1 MDGQGNDIGAGNS
14 GNFQD
19 GADKTAALSRRKVL
33 KAFGAG
39 AGGVGI
45 SGCRWLL
52 PSRPTDLSPSN
63 DHMSPAIDAH
73 CHVFNG
79 RDVPVFEFARQAFL
93 DSDEDRIKEM
103 LEPLLNLLI
112 LFIETA
118 PTADQERDALEG
130 RGKFTQV
137 SLEEVL
143 RTSFD
148 TIVRETSTLRPLYLG
163 DNPDIDAHR
172 KLVRLLGR
180 ELDDEGRGAAE
191 NIAASIGEPTLLR
204 DDSLSIFSRQIAK
217 RLQPDGRPFSIPPT
231 LGDLFRYI
239 AWINLFRRLRS
250 EITSELITLYGAGD
264 SDAGRVQLFTTSFL
278 DLENWLDERWLYPN
292 GKPPYPRL
300 DVEQFHKQI
309 ELMELIANRNKGRLM
324 PIAPFD
330 PWRQAL
336 YRRKPTGQEPLEIVK
351 NAVRNMGFVA
361 VKIYPPMGFRPL
373 GNARLA
379 ADPTEEATCPAGGH
393 VMDDELP
400 HKNVNDSHAEHMEH
414 VRVAA
419 YRVLRDG
426 NRFTFPPKAVVDF
439 PEEDKNEFI
448 FLRFGRALDDA
459 LHELYS
465 WCSNEGVSIMTHCL
479 NTQGPKHCYA
489 GRSHP
494 KYWEE
499 VLELYPGLRVN
510 LGHFGNMFALS
521 ESAPPKG
528 NWAETVVEIA
538 ATYGGAYTDV
548 GYFQHI
554 LYRDET
560 DPLQCSCPG

>member
-1 MDGQGNDIGAGNS
+1 
-14 GNFQD
+14 
-19 GADKTAALSRRKVL
+19 
-33 KAFGAG
+33 
-39 AGGVGI
+39 
-45 SGCRWLL
+45 
-52 PSRPTDLSPSN
+52 
-63 DHMSPAIDAH
+63 
-73 CHVFNG
+73 
-79 RDVPVFEFARQAFL
+79 
-93 DSDEDRIKEM
+93 
-103 LEPLLNLLI
+103 
-112 LFIETA
+112 
-118 PTADQERDALEG
+118 
-130 RGKFTQV
+130 
-137 SLEEVL
+137 
-143 RTSFD
+143 
-148 TIVRETSTLRPLYLG
+148 LYLG
-163 DNPDIDAHR
+163 DNPDIDAYR

-180 ELDDEGRGAAE
+180 DLNDKEQEAAE
-191 NIAASIGEPTLLR
+191 NIAASIGEPTLLH
-204 DDSLSIFSRQIAK
+204 DDSLSTFSRQLAK
-217 RLQPDGRPFSIPPT
+217 RLQPDGKSFSIPPT

-250 EITSELITLYGAGD
+250 EITSELITLYGVGD

-300 DVEQFHKQI
+300 DVENFHKQI
-309 ELMELIANRNKGRLM
+309 ELMELIANRNNGRLM
-324 PIAPFD
+324 PLAPFD

-336 YRRKPTGQEPLEIVK
+336 YRRKPIGQEPLEIVK

-373 GNARLA
+373 GNAKLA

-400 HKNVNDSHAEHMEH
+400 HKKVNDSHAEHMEN

-439 PEEDKNEFI
+439 PEEDENEFI

-465 WCSNEGVSIMTHCL
+465 WCSKEGVPIMTHCL

-494 KYWEE
+494 LYWEE

-538 ATYGGAYTDV
+538 ATYDGAYTDV

-560 DPLQCSCPG
+560 NPLQCFVSWLTGDSDAQRVKNFAINLNTLLEHNQQAGSKVMYGSDWTMIGVERNASAYFRNFSKLLAASFQQIADAILGGNAAYFFGLTPKQQNRDRLERYYRDNGLCEALALLKTYGA